1 MRRILGELYGFTI
14 FWKPDDGGGA
24 GDGGGGDGGDGGNAG
39 AGGDGGGAGGDEPW
53 YVKAGIGEPHHDW
66 LKNKEFKDAGTLV
79 EAHRNLEKLVGANT
93 VKLPKDENDVE
104 GRQAIAK
111 QLGWPEKDVEY
122 QLPEGMNLKDDAVW
136 PRFQKVFHEAEL
148 APWQVQKIVGAYGDI
163 GKELREAAEGQ
174 GTVDTEKAEQELSNK
189 WGSEHDAR
197 LDLAARAY
205 RAMGLT
211 DEVASKVE
219 QAMGYVPFMEFFHNI
234 GNRIGPDN
242 LKDFGGNGPGS
253 LNNFAP
259 TKESAQR
266 EINKLLADKDFM
278 DRYNSSNEKIRL
290 PAIEEMAKWQKA
302 KAEATR

>member
-1 MRRILGELYGFTI
+1 MRRILGELYGLTI

-24 GDGGGGDGGDGGNAG
+24 GDGSGGDGGDGGDG
-39 AGGDGGGAGGDEPW
+39 VVSGDVAGGGDDAPW
-53 YVKAGIGEPHHDW
+53 FVKAGIGEDHHDW

-111 QLGWPEKDVEY
+111 QLGWPEKDAEY
-122 QLPEGMNLKDDAVW
+122 QLPEGINLKDDAVW
-136 PRFQKVFHEAEL
+136 PRFQKVFHDAEL

-174 GTVDTEKAEQELSNK
+174 GTVDVEKAEQELATK
-189 WGSEHDAR
+189 WGDQHDAR
-197 LDLAARAY
+197 LDLASRAY
-205 RAMGLT
+205 RAMGL
-211 DEVASKVE
+211 DEETASKVE
-219 QAMGYVPFMEFFHNI
+219 AAMGYVPFMEFFHNI
-234 GNRIGPDN
+234 GNKLGSDN
-242 LKDFGGNGPGS
+242 LKDFGGGGPGT

-259 TKESAQR
+259 TQESAQR
-266 EINKLLADKDFM
+266 EINKLLGDTSFM
-278 DRYNSSNEKIRL
+278 ERYTSSNEKIRL

-302 KAEATR
+302 KTEATR